1 MVSIGASAPLDY
13 LIESLL
19 EPSKKIK
26 EGYHTNLVTLK
37 NGDAHAGGI
46 VSESK
51 TELVIRDL
59 TGKHNRIAKA
69 DVASKTISP
78 VSLMPVGLTAQLR
91 EDEFVDLVRFMSELG
106 KEGKYKTT
114 TYRFAVLGR
123 SCPRV
128 SQPERFIIMEP
139 KCSLRNSTDTNGSPF
154 MPWWE
159 EECPWMRFPWP

>member
-1 MVSIGASAPLDY
+1 M
-13 LIESLL
+13 
-19 EPSKKIK
+19 
-26 EGYHTNLVTLK
+26 TLK

-69 DVASKTISP
+69 DEASKTISP

-114 TYRFAVLGR
+114 TNRFARAWEVLPAG
-123 SCPRV
+123 SPN
-128 SQPERFIIMEP
+128 PERFIIMEP
-139 KCSLRNSTDTNGSPF
+139 KCSLRNSADTNGSPF
-154 MPWWE
+154 MPWW
-159 EECPWMRFPWP
+159 RRNTRG